1 MSGTTSVPPI
11 VFTPTGLSLPS
22 DADILAGVQADMNA
36 AFGGNLNPSLSTPQG
51 QLATSQAAC
60 ISDKNAKFAQFVA
73 QVDPDTADGVMQ
85 DAIGRIYF
93 LTRMPATPTVVNVDC
108 MGLSG
113 VTIPVGALVQ
123 DSSGNTYS
131 CTSAGTIP
139 VAGTITL
146 PFAATVTGPTP
157 CPAGSISGAPYRAIP
172 GWDRATNS
180 TDGVAGSVVESRADF
195 EYRRRQSVAVNG
207 RGTLPSIYA
216 NVFGVDGVVDVYATE
231 NATGSPVTVGAT
243 SYSLLAHSIYIAVV
257 GGSAADVAKAI
268 WTHKD
273 VGANYNGNTSVT
285 VVDDSG
291 YSIPVPTYTVKFQ
304 TPSPT
309 PVKFAVQLANNSAL
323 PSDIVDQVKAAI
335 VSAFSGGDGG
345 QRARIGSTIFASR
358 FYAPISTLSS
368 SVSILSVLIGTVTAT
383 LTSVTMGID
392 QAPTVTPSDIT
403 VTIV

>member
-1 MSGTTSVPPI
+1 MAGTTSVPPI
-11 VFTPTGLSLPS
+11 VFTPTGVSLPS

-93 LTRMPATPTVVNVDC
+93 LTRRPATPTAVNVDC
-108 MGLSG
+108 MGLAG

-131 CTSAGTIP
+131 CTNAGTIP
-139 VAGTITL
+139 VSGTITL

-157 CPAGSISGAPYRAIP
+157 CPTGSISGAPYRAIP

-180 TDGVAGSVVESRADF
+180 TDGVPGTLVESRADF
-195 EYRRRQSVAVNG
+195 EYRRKQSVAING
-207 RGTLPSIYA
+207 KGSLRAIYA
-216 NVFGVDGVVDVYATE
+216 NVFNLDGVNDVFAVE
-231 NATGSPVTVGAT
+231 NTTGSPLAYGST
-243 SYSLLAHSIYIAVV
+243 SYSLAPHSLYVAVV
-257 GGSAADVAKAI
+257 GGNAADIAKTI
-268 WTHKD
+268 WTYKD
-273 VGANYNGNTSVT
+273 VGADYNGNTSVS

-291 YSIPVPTYTVKFQ
+291 YNYPFPTYTVKFQ
-304 TPSPT
+304 IPT
-309 PVKFAVQLANNSAL
+309 STNVKFAVQLVDNPSL
-323 PSDIVDQVKAAI
+323 PADIVDQVKAAI

-345 QRARIGSTIFASR
+345 PRARIGGTIYASR
-358 FYAPISTLSS
+358 FYSPVAALSS
-368 SVSILSVLIGTVTAT
+368 SVSVLSLLIGTTTAT
-383 LTSVTMGID
+383 LTSLTMGID
-392 QAPTVTPSDIT
+392 QVPVVDPANIT
-403 VTIV
+403 VTLV